1 MICLKYIINSHAA
14 KKVFS
19 YLANYSVPI
28 LLVFT
33 FSNMFNGWICYS
45 FIVQL
50 ILYIVFNK
58 RVLIFSL
65 VIYCNYLNQK
75 KKKNSLSGT
84 IYLYIKRMC
93 IYYFHVTIL
102 AFHTIM
108 ATNLRKEILIYTPIC
123 SFITHFY
130 CWFFFLAF
138 LDNRK
143 ILKILSIYF
152 KWIEWISTHYCNYLT
167 YYQILILWW

>member
-33 FSNMFNGWICYS
+33 LSNMFTGCICYS

-50 ILYIVFNK
+50 ILYIVFN
-58 RVLIFSL
+58 RRILIFSL

-75 KKKNSLSGT
+75 KKKFSQWNYLF
-84 IYLYIKRMC
+84 IYKKNVHLLFPRNYT
-93 IYYFHVTIL
+93 YFSCHHGYKFEERNTYL
-102 AFHTIM
+102 FS
-108 ATNLRKEILIYTPIC
+108 NFLL
-123 SFITHFY
+123 FI
-130 CWFFFLAF
+130 AF

-152 KWIEWISTHYCNYLT
+152 K
-167 YYQILILWW
+167 